1 MNIFFLDRRPDTAA
15 EMHCDKHCVKMILEY
30 AQLLSTAH
38 RVLDEDDAHPDLYKI
53 AHKNHPS
60 TIWTRSSKQH
70 YDWLFRL
77 FRMLSAEYS
86 IRYGLISDTN
96 DTFKVHKSWDKLGK
110 LLETAPKNIEDNG
123 WEDPPQCM
131 PDSCKDEDVVTA
143 YRNYYIQ
150 EKSYFAKWKS
160 VNQPDWYIE
169 GVKNANV

>member
-1 MNIFFLDRRPDTAA
+1 MNIFYLDPRPDTAA

-30 AQLLSTAH
+30 AQMLSTAH
-38 RVLDEDDAHPDLYKI
+38 RVLDGYDAHPDLYKI

-86 IRYGLISDTN
+86 IRYGLISDSN
-96 DTFKVHKSWDKLGK
+96 DTFKVHKSWEKLGK
-110 LLETAPKNIEDNG
+110 ILETAPKNLKDNG
-123 WEDPPQCM
+123 WTDPPQCM
-131 PDSCKDEDVVTA
+131 PDYCKEENTVDA

-150 EKSYFAKWKS
+150 EKKSFAAVSYTHLTLPTKA
-160 VNQPDWYIE
+160 
-169 GVKNANV
+169 

>member
-38 RVLDEDDAHPDLYKI
+38 RVLDGDDAHPNLYKI

-60 TIWTRSSKQH
+60 TIWTRSSSQH

-86 IRYGLISDTN
+86 IRYSNGIE
-96 DTFKVHKSWDKLGK
+96 FKVHKSWEKLGK
-110 LLETAPKNIEDNG
+110 LLETAPKNIKDDG
-123 WEDPPQCM
+123 WVDPPQCM
-131 PDSCKDEDVVTA
+131 PDSCKDVDAVTA
-143 YRNYYIQ
+143 YRYYYIQ
-150 EKSYFAKWKS
+150 EKSYFAKWKF
-160 VNQPDWYIE
+160 VKQPDWFNE
-169 GVKNANV
+169 GVNNANIRL

>member
-1 MNIFFLDRRPDTAA
+1 MNIFYLHTKPDTAA

-30 AQLLSTAH
+30 AQLLSSAH
-38 RVLDEDDAHPDLYKI
+38 RVLDEENAHPDLYKI

-70 YDWLFRL
+70 YDWLYRL
-77 FRMLSAEYS
+77 FKMLSAEYS
-86 IRYGLISDTN
+86 IRYSNGK
-96 DTFKVHKSWDKLGK
+96 FKVHKSWEKLGK

-150 EKSYFAKWKS
+150 ENKFFAEWKFTKEPEWML
-160 VNQPDWYIE
+160 N
-169 GVKNANV
+169 